1 MPMKEI
7 FEAFATEFRRVKK
20 AALDAYAFVE
30 HLDRMALHGLAMLL
44 RGPGPY

>member
-1 MPMKEI
+1 MQI
-7 FEAFATEFRRVKK
+7 RDVVDAFAVEFRRAKNFAVE
-20 AALDAYAFVE
+20 AYEFLE